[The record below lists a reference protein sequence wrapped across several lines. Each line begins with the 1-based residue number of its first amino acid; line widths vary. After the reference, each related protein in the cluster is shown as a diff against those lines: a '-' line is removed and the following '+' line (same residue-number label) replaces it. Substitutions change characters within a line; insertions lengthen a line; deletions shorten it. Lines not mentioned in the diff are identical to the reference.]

1 MFYDL
6 CYYQFKSLIF
16 LMLELYLLQGNEY
29 STIFACSDVAVVEKQ
44 WLLEC
49 LRENKLVSIMPFLQH
64 KATKEELRRF
74 DYGDDML

>member
-1 MFYDL
+1 MIHPIINSNLD
-6 CYYQFKSLIF
+6 KA
-16 LMLELYLLQGNEY
+16 LMLKLYSLQGNEY